1 MNLYN
6 NDAGYRVAQNK
17 DYKALLHEI
26 ALAELVACMEDLRKN
41 LKILSVFKFTCRP
54 HKAVQESA

>member
-26 ALAELVACMEDLRKN
+26 ALAELVACMEDLRKKDYQYSN
-41 LKILSVFKFTCRP
+41 
-54 HKAVQESA
+54 